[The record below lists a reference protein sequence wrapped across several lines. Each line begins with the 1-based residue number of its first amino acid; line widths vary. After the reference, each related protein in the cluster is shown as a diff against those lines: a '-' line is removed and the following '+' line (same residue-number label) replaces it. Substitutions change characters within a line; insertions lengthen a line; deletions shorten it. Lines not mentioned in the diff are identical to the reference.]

1 MSYTS
6 TKVKQKYNEKT
17 YTRCFADLR
26 NEVYTEIEKII
37 EETGLS
43 RAEFLK
49 MLVSE
54 KYGVD
59 LVKLFGVII
68 CFTI

>member
-1 MSYTS
+1 MGYTS
-6 TKVKQKYNEKT
+6 TAVKQKYINKT
-17 YTRCFADLR
+17 YSQWSVKLR
-26 NEVYTEIEKII
+26 KDVYSEIEQIR

-54 KYGVD
+54 KYGINFD
-59 LVKLFGVII
+59 
-68 CFTI
+68 

>member
-1 MSYTS
+1 MATS
-6 TKVKQKYNEKT
+6 TSVKRKYNEKT
-17 YTRCFADLR
+17 YTRWYADLR
-26 NEVYTEIEKII
+26 KEVYSKIEKKR

-54 KYGVD
+54 KYGN
-59 LVKLFGVII
+59 L
-68 CFTI
+68 

>member
-1 MSYTS
+1 MGYTS
-6 TKVKQKYNEKT
+6 TAVKQKYINKT
-17 YTRCFADLR
+17 YSQWSVKLR
-26 NEVYTEIEKII
+26 NEVFKEIEDIR

-54 KYGVD
+54 KYGN
-59 LVKLFGVII
+59 L
-68 CFTI
+68 

>member
-1 MSYTS
+1 MATS
-6 TKVKQKYNEKT
+6 TDVKRRYNEKN
-17 YTRCFADLR
+17 YKRWFVSLKNSDF
-26 NEVYTEIEKII
+26 EEIERLR
-37 EETGLS
+37 TDAGQS

-59 LVKLFGVII
+59 LNKLE
-68 CFTI
+68 